1 MKKQRKQ
8 VSHHT
13 GDVQVQLHQHV
24 TVTIK
29 RLGIN
34 GEGVG
39 YYRRKLIFIPGAL
52 PTEVVQAEISEIKPR
67 YLRGTIRQIDKR
79 SQFRTEPRDAYA
91 TTVGGL
97 ELEVLDYPQQ
107 LKFKR
112 DLVKQALS
120 RYHPRGF
127 AKYDVR
133 PVIGM
138 QHPYEYRNKA
148 QFQVR
153 TAQDGHVIAGLYRE
167 GTHDVVDME
176 TCAVQDPVT
185 MKVMRA
191 VVAMVEELQIPT
203 YDEATN
209 TGILKTIVVRA
220 AHNTDQVQLVFIT
233 HANKLLKQRQLIWRI
248 AEELPEVTS
257 IMHNV
262 NPGTSP
268 LIWGDKTNRLA
279 GTETITE
286 KINGLD
292 FRLSARAFL
301 QLNSIMTPKL
311 YDLASQALALAPT
324 DRLVDAYAG
333 VGTIGLTLAKQVA
346 EVRGMETIPE
356 AVSDARQNASLNHID
371 NAEYFTGKAEDL
383 LPEWEAAGWQP
394 DALVVDP
401 PRVGLDQRLIA
412 TILKTRPRKFVYV
425 SCNQSTLAQ
434 DLVELSKA
442 YNVDYLQPVD
452 MLPQTPH
459 IEIVVKLTRKD

>member
-1 MKKQRKQ
+1 MKKQRNQ
-8 VSHHT
+8 SHQRST
-13 GDVQVQLHQHV
+13 DVQVQLHQRV

-52 PTEVVQAEISEIKPR
+52 PTEVVQADISEIKPR
-67 YLRGTIRQIDKR
+67 YLRGTLQQIDKK
-79 SQFRTEPRDAYA
+79 SQFRIAPRDAYA
-91 TTVGGL
+91 NEVGGL

-120 RYHPRGF
+120 RFHPRGF
-127 AKYDVR
+127 EKYDVR

-138 QHPYEYRNKA
+138 QDPYEYRNKA
-148 QFQVR
+148 QFQIR
-153 TAQDGHVIAGLYRE
+153 TDEDGRIIAGLYKE
-167 GTHDVVDME
+167 GTHEVVDME
-176 TCAVQDPVT
+176 TCAVQDPLT

-191 VVAMVEELQIPT
+191 VVRMVEDLQIPT
-203 YDEATN
+203 YDEESN

-220 AHNTDQVQLVFIT
+220 ARNTDQVQLVFIT
-233 HANKLLKQRQLIWRI
+233 HSKKLLKQHQLIWRI

-268 LIWGDKTNRLA
+268 LIWGEQTMRLA
-279 GTETITE
+279 GSPTITE
-286 KINGLD
+286 KIKGLS
-292 FRLSARAFL
+292 FSLSARAFL

-311 YDLASQALALAPT
+311 YDLAGQALELAST

-333 VGTIGLTLAKQVA
+333 VGTIGLTLANQVA

-356 AVSDARQNASLNHID
+356 AVEDANQNAATNRIE
-371 NAEYFTGKAEDL
+371 NAHYFTGKAEEL
-383 LPEWEAAGWQP
+383 LPEWEQAGWYP

-401 PRVGLDQRLIA
+401 PRVGLDQKLID
-412 TILKTRPRKFVYV
+412 TILATRPRKFVYV

-434 DLVELSKA
+434 DLVQLTKE
-442 YNVDYLQPVD
+442 YTVDYLQPVD
-452 MLPQTPH
+452 MLPQTAH
-459 IEIVVKLTRKD
+459 VEIVVKLTLK

>member
-8 VSHHT
+8 VSKHT
-13 GDVQVQLHQHV
+13 GDVQVQINQCV

-52 PTEVVQAEISEIKPR
+52 PNEVVQANISEIKPR
-67 YLRGTIRQIDKR
+67 YLRGIIQQIDKK
-79 SQFRTEPRDAYA
+79 SPFRVVPRDDYA
-91 TTVGGL
+91 ETVGGL
-97 ELEVLDYPQQ
+97 ELEILDYPQQ

-127 AKYDVR
+127 EKYDVR

-153 TAQDGHVIAGLYRE
+153 TAKDGHVIAGLYRE

-191 VVAMVEELQIPT
+191 VVQMVQELGIPT
-203 YDEATN
+203 YDEENN
-209 TGILKTIVVRA
+209 TGILKTIMVRA

-233 HANKLLKQRQLIWRI
+233 HANKLLKQHQLIWRI
-248 AEELPEVTS
+248 AAELPEVTS

-268 LIWGDKTNRLA
+268 LIWGDKTTRLA

-286 KINGLD
+286 KINGLA
-292 FRLSARAFL
+292 FALSARAFL

-311 YDLASQALALAPT
+311 YQLAGQALELAPT

-356 AVSDARQNASLNHID
+356 AVEDANQNALTNQID
-371 NAEYFTGKAEDL
+371 NAHYFTGKAEEL
-383 LPEWEAAGWQP
+383 LPEWEADGWYP

-401 PRVGLDQRLIA
+401 PRVGLDQKLID
-412 TILKTRPRKFVYV
+412 TILATRPRKFVYV

-434 DLVELSKA
+434 DLVQLTKEYK
-442 YNVDYLQPVD
+442 VDYLQPVD

-459 IEIVVKLTRKD
+459 VEIVVKLTLK